1 MRFGGCARV
10 ARIRGGA
17 VAVAREEGLGER
29 TDDSTG
35 VGYGGEEWPPPYS
48 DMVRL
53 SVMVPSLAPPTE
65 RREVVAE
72 E

>member
-35 VGYGGEEWPPPYS
+35 VGYGGEGWLLPYS
-48 DMVRL
+48 DMARS
-53 SVMVPSLAPPTE
+53 SVMDPSLAPSTE
-65 RREVVAE
+65 WREVAAE